1 MLHPEYQK
9 EWHRAKFGLR
19 KRLTLRAHSFGQR
32 TCRLASAIFLRARHP
47 TPSNAWRNEFCLIA
61 TLYTV
66 QLLIFSVIWIIE

>member
-19 KRLTLRAHSFGQR
+19 KRLTSRAHSFAQR
-32 TCRLASAIFLRARHP
+32 TCRLASAVFFEADTRRLP
-47 TPSNAWRNEFCLIA
+47 MLWRNEFCLIA

-66 QLLIFSVIWIIE
+66 QLLILSIIWIID